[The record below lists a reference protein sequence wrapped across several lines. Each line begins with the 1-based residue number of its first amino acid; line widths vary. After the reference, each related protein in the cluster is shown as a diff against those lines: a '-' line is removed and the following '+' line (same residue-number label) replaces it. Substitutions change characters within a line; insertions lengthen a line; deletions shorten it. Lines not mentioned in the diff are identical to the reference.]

1 MPFFSTLIWIEL
13 KKKPTLNM
21 IKSLWCFPGKT
32 CLHFVHWHLVITEI
46 YNLGYRLFIHNCILK
61 IYKLKSSHIA
71 VGLYLSY
78 GENCSLKSKD
88 FIACTTIPKLYFQ
101 SIDFFN
107 KCTSCCRN
115 IQKRKKKQSIHLP
128 NFLQTIALSALHF
141 PRAKMITS
149 E

>member
-1 MPFFSTLIWIEL
+1 MTFSWKNVSLLRSLTLSNHI
-13 KKKPTLNM
+13 
-21 IKSLWCFPGKT
+21 
-32 CLHFVHWHLVITEI
+32 EI

-78 GENCSLKSKD
+78 GENYSLKSKD

-101 SIDFFN
+101 SIDFLN

-115 IQKRKKKQSIHLP
+115 IQKRKKKTIDTFSE
-128 NFLQTIALSALHF
+128 FFQTIALSALHF
-141 PRAKMITS
+141 PRAKMIIS